1 MTDRGRFFVSGGAGG
16 IGAATCAALAA
27 SGLHPLVGFR
37 TDAAAAER
45 IANRCG
51 GTAIRCDLT
60 DEDSIAAAAALIEKN
75 GDLAGIVLAASPPP
89 LLAGFSRVSRDE
101 FQAQWQINVA
111 GPHSLLQKLVRNCL
125 QPRKSGVVLGIL
137 SAAMGGEGR
146 TPARGMSAYVVAKF
160 GQAGLLSVLGVEYPW
175 LKVRSISPG
184 YVRTRM
190 LDVFDER
197 FLEAQALST
206 PIRRPEEVAQD
217 IVAELTL

>member
-1 MTDRGRFFVSGGAGG
+1 M
-16 IGAATCAALAA
+16 
-27 SGLHPLVGFR
+27 
-37 TDAAAAER
+37 
-45 IANRCG
+45 
-51 GTAIRCDLT
+51 
-60 DEDSIAAAAALIEKN
+60 
-75 GDLAGIVLAASPPP
+75 
-89 LLAGFSRVSRDE
+89 
-101 FQAQWQINVA
+101 W
-111 GPHSLLQKLVRNCL
+111 
-125 QPRKSGVVLGIL
+125 GVVLGIL